1 MNTHRYKNTSNQAF
15 SYHSIRKVYLLSD
28 IVEAMK
34 HRHNI
39 ELIDT
44 IGYLHIGQ
52 VNGIAVE
59 DGSGHNILMTLVKE
73 SGSVVIFIKAA

>member
-1 MNTHRYKNTSNQAF
+1 MNTHKNTSIPAR
-15 SYHSIRKVYLLSD
+15 SIRKVYLLSD

-39 ELIDT
+39 ELIDAM
-44 IGYLHIGQ
+44 GDLHIGM

-59 DGSGHNILMTLVKE
+59 DGSGHNFLVTLVRQ

>member
-1 MNTHRYKNTSNQAF
+1 MTTTAR
-15 SYHSIRKVYLLSD
+15 SIRKVYLLSDIVERKIYLLSD

-34 HRHNI
+34 HRHEI
-39 ELIDT
+39 EIIDVR
-44 IGYLHIGQ
+44 GDLHIGQ

-59 DGSGHNILMTLVKE
+59 DGSGHNFLVTLVKE